1 MSHGRPTLIIRCPG
15 RKPIRVHPGER
26 LRIGRH
32 ASNDL
37 VLSDDTVSRFHAVI
51 QWDPDEDR
59 PFVQDNGSANG
70 IEVDGDCIE
79 LRSHLPGGNQVQIGR
94 FTLSCE
100 VTNVDERRYVAAV
113 TDGPDPDT
121 PAATL
126 EGSDSVVLFSEK
138 KIDIHGDATSPEEL
152 QRLLLDLEEKQRT
165 GTLSVKTGE
174 QKGRV
179 TFCVGQVMSAQLGQA
194 TGRDALRDISLLER
208 ATYSFSRE
216 LRPVEDPLK
225 LSIRRYIATELAEIT
240 KKLKAA
246 DKTKKLAAQAPKFFD
261 ERPDAGPSEQ
271 IDLSGL

>member
-1 MSHGRPTLIIRCPG
+1 VSHGRPTLIIRCAG
-15 RKPIRVHPGER
+15 RKPVRVHPGER

-37 VLSDDTVSRFHAVI
+37 VLSDDTVSRFHALI

-70 IEVDGDCIE
+70 IEVDGDLIE
-79 LRSHLPGGNQVQIGR
+79 LKCHLPGGNQVAIGR

-100 VTNVDERRYVAAV
+100 VTNVDEKRYVASV
-113 TDGPDPDT
+113 TDSRSPDT

-138 KIDIHGDATSPEEL
+138 KVDIQGETCSQAEL
-152 QRLLLDLEEKQRT
+152 QRLFLDLEEQQRT

-174 QKGRV
+174 LKGRV
-179 TFCVGQVMSAQLGQA
+179 TFCVGQVMSAQIA
-194 TGRDALRDISLLER
+194 DSTGRDALREILHVHQ
-208 ATYSFSRE
+208 AAYFFSRE

-225 LSIRRYIATELAEIT
+225 LSIRRYIMTELADMT
-240 KKLKAA
+240 KKLKAPA
-246 DKTKKLAAQAPKFFD
+246 RTQPKLFD
-261 ERPDAGPSEQ
+261 EPLPEGTVRLEE
-271 IDLSGL
+271 